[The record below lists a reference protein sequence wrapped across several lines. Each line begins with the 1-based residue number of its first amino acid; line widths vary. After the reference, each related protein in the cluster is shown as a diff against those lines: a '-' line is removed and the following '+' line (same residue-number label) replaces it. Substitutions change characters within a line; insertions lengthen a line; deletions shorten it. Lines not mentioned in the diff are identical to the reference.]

1 MPAKKGSKYLNA
13 KTSSILSQYNP
24 EDIQELLNSGEFKS
38 DIAYLRASTDKQ
50 DLNHQK
56 LELLEFA
63 RKKSLSIDEFV
74 EITISSRKSSKQR
87 RIDELLG
94 MLNDGDILLVTELS
108 RLGRSTTEVITIVN
122 SLAKRNIR
130 VIVLKQNLD
139 ISQQD
144 INSKV
149 TLTLF
154 SLFSELERDL
164 ISLRTK
170 EALASKKRQRQI
182 LGKPKG
188 TIQKSKFDKHAEK
201 IKELL
206 DYGLSVR
213 KISSV
218 LEYTNHIALNTYIN
232 KRNLKKK
239 LQTT

>member
-1 MPAKKGSKYLNA
+1 MSK
-13 KTSSILSQYNP
+13 IV
-24 EDIQELLNSGEFKS
+24 
-38 DIAYLRASTDKQ
+38 AYLRASTDKQ

-170 EALASKKRQRQI
+170 EALASKKRQEIGRA
-182 LGKPKG
+182 
-188 TIQKSKFDKHAEK
+188 H
-201 IKELL
+201 
-206 DYGLSVR
+206 V
-213 KISSV
+213 
-218 LEYTNHIALNTYIN
+218 
-232 KRNLKKK
+232 
-239 LQTT
+239 